1 MMEEFLSLS
10 EYTEAL
16 GPYPEI
22 LQYQRT
28 QNRWYQNILLKT
40 KEPEKL
46 TEQLYLLGEKYLNV
60 FVVDRYPVK
69 IF

>member
-1 MMEEFLSLS
+1 MMEEFLNISD
-10 EYTEAL
+10 YVEAL

-40 KEPEKL
+40 EEPEKL
-46 TEQLYLLGEKYLNV
+46 TEQLYLLREKYLNV
-60 FVVDRYPVK
+60 FVIDRDPVK